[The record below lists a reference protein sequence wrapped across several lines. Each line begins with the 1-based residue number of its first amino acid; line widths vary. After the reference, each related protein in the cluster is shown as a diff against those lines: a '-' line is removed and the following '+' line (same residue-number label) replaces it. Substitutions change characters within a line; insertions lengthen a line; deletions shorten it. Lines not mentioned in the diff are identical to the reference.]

1 MGSDHVSLCLY
12 PMKISQLTIRNTQI
26 PLRWDFSPSHTTTRM
41 SNAIIVEVETESG
54 IVGYGESCPRPYVTG
69 ETAISVWHDL
79 SRLQGEWIGRYY
91 ADIGAIRSL
100 IREELEGRIGLAA
113 RCALELALL
122 DAWGKTKNRHLI
134 SLLGGIPKPYLSYG
148 GMIPMLPVSLLKPLM
163 GRFLF
168 KEVKIK
174 IGRNLADTLQRIAT
188 VQDMYGREVRIRLDA
203 NSSWK
208 PEDAASQIPVLIR
221 RGIQVFEQLFPPE
234 RDRAMKPLVEKYGS
248 QVCFMADESATSY
261 QRIQGLLENGYYN
274 GLNLKISK
282 HGGIFNT
289 LAILELAASY
299 EVSCRL
305 GAYLGETSLLTAA
318 GIVVSTVAQGL
329 IGYDSG
335 LGSILLEQ
343 DLAKPALKV
352 DPVGVLELTEI
363 ENLPGLG
370 LEIDAEVLE
379 CYARSL
385 PEVSG
390 PLY

>member
-1 MGSDHVSLCLY
+1 
-12 PMKISQLTIRNTQI
+12 MKISQLTIRNTQI

-69 ETAISVWHDL
+69 ETAISVWQDL
-79 SRLQGEWIGRYY
+79 SRSQAEWIGRSFD
-91 ADIGAIRSL
+91 DISAIRSL
-100 IREELEGRIGLAA
+100 IREELESRIGLAA

-122 DAWGKTKNRHLI
+122 DAWGKTQGRHLI
-134 SLLGGIPKPYLSYG
+134 SLLGGIPKPFLAYG
-148 GMIPMLPVSLLKPLM
+148 GMIPLVPIALLKPLM

-168 KEVKIK
+168 QEIKIK
-174 IGRNLADTLQRIAT
+174 IGRDLGDTLQRIAR
-188 VQDMYGREVRIRLDA
+188 VQEMYGSEVHIRLDA
-203 NSSWK
+203 SSSWK
-208 PEDAASQIPVLIR
+208 PEDASSQISVLIR
-221 RGIQVFEQLFPPE
+221 KGIRVFEQLFPPE
-234 RDRAMKPLVEKYGS
+234 RDSEMKPLVETYGS

-261 QRIQGLLENGYYN
+261 QRIQRLLENGYCN

-282 HGGIFNT
+282 QGGIFNT
-289 LAILELAASY
+289 LAILELADSY
-299 EVSCRL
+299 EVSCQL

-352 DPVGVLELTEI
+352 DSTGVIELTDI
-363 ENLPGLG
+363 DGLPGLG
-370 LEIDAEVLE
+370 LEIDKGVLE
-379 CYARSL
+379 RYSRSL